1 MAKVVS
7 GKNCGNGN
15 VIAPQKES
23 KKIAKKALVIAK
35 KTSTA
40 LEVKGNYEEVEE
52 YLKSI
57 VAKYEKESFT
67 IDNIETVRAIKSE
80 MVSYRTSLTKIE
92 RDVKAE
98 RFNEPKKAFQE
109 KMRPLYELVDAIE
122 SKADETISVI
132 ENERIDNVTSVLD
145 VYKAQ
150 VAKELNLPEE
160 YSERIEYKKQYYNK
174 GAKDSDT
181 LADMKEQ
188 AKALSNEYTMRSN
201 SEMLIK
207 TAIGKYEQISTVDQI
222 SKLDVGIPLQDILEF
237 IENEKKRIDNINTPK
252 SELDDIVSNIDSDTV
267 NNDADTDCILVGNPI
282 KSIQDIG
289 FKADNIVNQIDFS
302 SDFIRDNGEALTKKK
317 RIEIEYPVD
326 CGNELSRLFTL
337 LEEFHI
343 TVKGIK

>member
-7 GKNCGNGN
+7 SKNCNNGN

-23 KKIAKKALVIAK
+23 KKVTKKSLVIAK

-122 SKADETISVI
+122 SKADETISII

-145 VYKAQ
+145 VYKKN
-150 VAKELNLPEE
+150 VSKEFNLPEE
-160 YSERIEYKKQYYNK
+160 YAERIEYKKQYYNK
-174 GAKDSDT
+174 GAKDSET

-188 AKALSNEYTMRSN
+188 AKALSNGYTMRTN

-207 TAIGKYEQISTVDQI
+207 AAIGKYEQISTVDQI

-252 SELDDIVSNIDSDTV
+252 SELDDIVSNIDCNEEQKEVSG
-267 NNDADTDCILVGNPI
+267 ISVGVPLS
-282 KSIQDIG
+282 SIQDIG
-289 FKADNIVNQIDFS
+289 FKADEIISQMDFS

-343 TVKGIK
+343 KVKGIK